1 MILDKMLT
9 IKTIQIHQRSADSWF
24 DQECHDA
31 KCLKRKLKFRYTK
44 NKCKVDLEAWV
55 NQKQM
60 YKRLFRQKKKE
71 YWNAKLMDPKSKSS
85 NTWKFINKIF
95 GRGKKSAAN
104 INAQEYHSYL
114 LEKIE
119 TAKIFIQSS
128 EAPEFSKCNENLSLN
143 GFDGVTLDELLYAI
157 QKLEWFRNYLFNRSF
172 NAKCP
177 KTESTPNGY
186 STGVPQGSVLG
197 PLLFTLYTA
206 DLEKIAASYN
216 LRIHQY
222 AVDTHLMGIAHLM
235 HQWSCKNVKVY

>member
-31 KCLKRKLKFRYTK
+31 KRLKRKLEFRYTK

-85 NTWKFINKIF
+85 NTWKFINKIL
-95 GRGKKSAAN
+95 GRGKKSAGN
-104 INAQEYHSYL
+104 INAQEYHSYS

-119 TAKIFIQSS
+119 TAKISIQSS

-143 GFDGVTLDELLYAI
+143 GFDEITLDKLLYAI
-157 QKLEWFRNYLFNRSF
+157 QKLANKQCEHDPIL
-172 NAKCP
+172 
-177 KTESTPNGY
+177 T
-186 STGVPQGSVLG
+186 
-197 PLLFTLYTA
+197 
-206 DLEKIAASYN
+206 
-216 LRIHQY
+216 
-222 AVDTHLMGIAHLM
+222 
-235 HQWSCKNVKVY
+235 